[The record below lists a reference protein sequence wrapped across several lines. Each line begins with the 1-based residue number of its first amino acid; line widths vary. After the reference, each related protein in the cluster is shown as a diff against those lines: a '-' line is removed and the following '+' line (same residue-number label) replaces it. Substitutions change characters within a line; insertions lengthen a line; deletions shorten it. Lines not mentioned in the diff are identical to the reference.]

1 MKVPLAHQ
9 AIGAFVTSP
18 KEATPFLRAQ
28 LKPVLAL
35 NSAKIKK
42 WIADLNSEVFAVRQ
56 TATKELEKAGDRI
69 IAPVQKELQ
78 KQPPLEM
85 RRRLEQI
92 LKTIPDNPGTETV
105 RTIRAIMVLERI
117 GSSEAQSVLE
127 SLARGAPGAR
137 ETEEAKAS
145 LERLTTRASKMP

>member
-1 MKVPLAHQ
+1 
-9 AIGAFVTSP
+9 
-18 KEATPFLRAQ
+18 
-28 LKPVLAL
+28 
-35 NSAKIKK
+35 
-42 WIADLNSEVFAVRQ
+42 LNSEILTVRQ
-56 TATKELEKAGDRI
+56 TAAREMEKAGEQAI
-69 IAPVQKELQ
+69 SPIQTELQ
-78 KQPPLEM
+78 KQPHLET

-92 LKTIPDNPGTETV
+92 LKAIFDNPSPNTV